1 MLKWWSSNLFI
12 HIPTNS
18 PRPPIH
24 THRHTEYLQTN
35 SRLRKR
41 RESLQKMQEL
51 SSSLPLLCFTK
62 RLKRIPC
69 DPGACGEAGRG
80 RPLGLQRLSRPSLCS
95 EAAPVRFSNCRVG
108 AKSLPM
114 PEEFPEQHSR
124 AFSDCFETVPCLYF
138 NTPLSGQLPPTG
150 PASALNG
157 KHVCQAQTR
166 SPAPAPMGA
175 AGLTQPQRQRLL
187 ELILISQSFSTR
199 PLLCGARCWSW
210 VSFPRSTPPFANF
223 LLVLT
228 APSWPLLAPHPN
240 PTLASPDNEP
250 ITAERWEFS
259 FDLPPCQCL
268 CLCSK
273 DQLLE
278 GEQYF

>member
-80 RPLGLQRLSRPSLCS
+80 RPLGLACRGWAGPACVQKLPQSDFPTADLQPSPC
-95 EAAPVRFSNCRVG
+95 
-108 AKSLPM
+108 
-114 PEEFPEQHSR
+114 
-124 AFSDCFETVPCLYF
+124 PCLKNFLNSIPVLFRTALKPY
-138 NTPLSGQLPPTG
+138 
-150 PASALNG
+150 SACTSIRL
-157 KHVCQAQTR
+157 CQANSHLLGRLQLSMGNTCVKHR
-166 SPAPAPMGA
+166 LAP
-175 AGLTQPQRQRLL
+175 LPQRPWGLL
-187 ELILISQSFSTR
+187 GSHNHKGNGF
-199 PLLCGARCWSW
+199 
-210 VSFPRSTPPFANF
+210 
-223 LLVLT
+223 
-228 APSWPLLAPHPN
+228 
-240 PTLASPDNEP
+240 
-250 ITAERWEFS
+250 
-259 FDLPPCQCL
+259 
-268 CLCSK
+268 
-273 DQLLE
+273 
-278 GEQYF
+278 